1 MDFSIKWKLFVSF
14 SLSMLMP
21 ILAIKL
27 GIPLYLSLIAG
38 TLMIFSLTWY
48 SYYRISSALSTIKEN
63 IKPLYELER
72 RMSDMERADE
82 LDAAMEWSV
91 LLTSSVERSISSM
104 ERHQGQMNKYEMGE
118 SCQCTGKLSSG
129 PSLLGQVFNLNSH
142 EDFGAKIPKMSP
154 DEQVELF
161 HEGVGSLKER
171 LEKLRNVVVNESVK
185 GIVDFQIY
193 FLEDPNF
200 KQGFISHNARG
211 VDLTSSI
218 EALFGEFIARLEQV
232 KNEKIKT
239 RVKDLLD
246 IKSQLLQEIEMA
258 VSDKEDGDQC
268 LKGKVLIVDH
278 LMPSQVIR
286 YHRNMVAGVV
296 SREGTPSSHAQILL
310 ESLGVSSISDVKIP
324 DGIPDGEEVALDC
337 VGKKVLF
344 NPSKTEKAK
353 IAKDIEQLKTQ
364 VILHEPVHLV
374 SGESIKVKANLNMAH
389 ESDKVHKYGADG
401 VGLFRSE
408 IAYLGKS
415 HLPTEDELFYSY
427 QEMVESLEGLPI
439 TFRMLDIGG
448 DKLAGLGGVFEENPS
463 MGNRSM
469 RLLTANVGLF
479 RSQYRAMRRSA
490 NRQASIIF
498 PMVNGLDEMNSIMDR
513 ISEFD
518 RELEAEGCEL
528 EDVEFGLMVE
538 VPSVVECFADIVG
551 HFDRFNIGTNDLTQ
565 YTLAADR
572 NNQEVSQYYS
582 SYHPAVIRMIE
593 KVCRIG
599 NKAGKSVCLCGEVA
613 LDLDALPLWVGLGVR
628 ELSVP
633 YRYVPE
639 LKQRLKN
646 LDSQFCFE
654 LARDVLSQNSTS
666 QICSILERYQG
677 SLVTT

>member
-1 MDFSIKWKLFVSF
+1 MSI
-14 SLSMLMP
+14 
-21 ILAIKL
+21 
-27 GIPLYLSLIAG
+27 
-38 TLMIFSLTWY
+38 
-48 SYYRISSALSTIKEN
+48 
-63 IKPLYELER
+63 
-72 RMSDMERADE
+72 MERHDE
-82 LDAAMEWSV
+82 LDAAMEWSD

-104 ERHQGQMNKYEMGE
+104 ERHQGEKKKYEVGE
-118 SCQCTGKLSSG
+118 GCQCEGKLSSG
-129 PSLLGQVFNLNSH
+129 PSLLGQVFNVNLPGESVTQ
-142 EDFGAKIPKMSP
+142 IPIMNQ
-154 DEQVELF
+154 DEQMNLF
-161 HEGVGSLKER
+161 YEGVQSLRER

-200 KQGFISHNARG
+200 KQGFISHNSRG

-218 EALFGEFIARLEQV
+218 EALFQEFIARLEQV
-232 KNEKIKT
+232 KNEKIKS

-258 VSDKEDGDQC
+258 VSEQEDGDQC

-286 YHRNMVAGVV
+286 YHRNRVAGVV

-324 DGIPDGEEVALDC
+324 EAVPDGVQVALDC
-337 VGKKVLF
+337 VGKKVIF
-344 NPSKTEKAK
+344 NPSKLDEAK
-353 IAKDIEQLKTQ
+353 VSKDIEQLRAQ
-364 VILHEPVHLV
+364 VIVREPVRLM
-374 SGESIKVKANLNMAH
+374 SGEPIKVKANLNMAH
-389 ESDKVHKYGADG
+389 EVSKVEKYGADG

-408 IAYLGKS
+408 ISYLGKS
-415 HLPTEDELFYSY
+415 HLPTEDELFASY
-427 QEMVESLEGLPI
+427 QEMVGALEGMPI

-490 NRQASIIF
+490 HGQTSIIF

-518 RELEAEGCEL
+518 RELKSEGCEVS
-528 EDVEFGLMVE
+528 DVEFGLMVE

-593 KVCRIG
+593 KVCRLG
-599 NKAGKSVCLCGEVA
+599 NEAAKSVCLCGEVA
-613 LDLDALPLWVGLGVR
+613 LDLDALPLWIGLGVR
-628 ELSVP
+628 EFERQSNQGFT
-633 YRYVPE
+633 RIWIE
-639 LKQRLKN
+639 WN
-646 LDSQFCFE
+646 LNGFIFG
-654 LARDVLSQNSTS
+654 V
-666 QICSILERYQG
+666 
-677 SLVTT
+677 